1 MHYKIALLATL
12 AVATLTGA
20 APVEKGA
27 YRSPRS
33 LRGLANSISNYG
45 RGAIRGPTRDRFFLY
60 WLRHT
65 SRFKAQGSWSN
76 DYG

>member
-12 AVATLTGA
+12 AVATLAGA

-33 LRGLANSISNYG
+33 LRGLTNSISIYG
-45 RGAIRGPTRDRFFLY
+45 RGATRPTLHRFFLH

-65 SRFKAQGSWSN
+65 TRFKAQGSWRH